1 MIFTKENVFG
11 NKHFYPQNDCFID
24 GGIDMNKEIKKS
36 TDRIREAVGRMR
48 ETAMSPKLA
57 EEYNN
62 ILKEIEKI
70 EKEIE

>member
-1 MIFTKENVFG
+1 
-11 NKHFYPQNDCFID
+11 
-24 GGIDMNKEIKKS
+24 MNKEIKKS

-48 ETAMSPKLA
+48 ETAMTPSLA

-70 EKEIE
+70 EKAIE